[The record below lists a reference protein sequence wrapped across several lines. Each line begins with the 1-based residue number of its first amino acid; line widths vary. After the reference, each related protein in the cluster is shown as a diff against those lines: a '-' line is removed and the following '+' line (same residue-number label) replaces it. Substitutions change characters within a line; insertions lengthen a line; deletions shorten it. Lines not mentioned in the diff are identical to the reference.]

1 MKIVV
6 TKQESGKHKVEVV
19 EGSTTFHTELVASI
33 KQRDEV
39 VWSLAATY
47 NAVDIEFGAKIVK
60 KTTEFRYS
68 EIPSIPALY
77 ESEAREYFDEEEE
90 FVFERILEAI
100 GEGIEVKADT
110 IRLFEIDG
118 TGKYLTS
125 NREDW
130 IGGLK
135 QAIDYFLTVERY
147 EMCVDAQKM
156 IDKLG

>member
-77 ESEAREYFDEEEE
+77 ESEAREYFDE
-90 FVFERILEAI
+90 
-100 GEGIEVKADT
+100 
-110 IRLFEIDG
+110 
-118 TGKYLTS
+118 
-125 NREDW
+125 
-130 IGGLK
+130 
-135 QAIDYFLTVERY
+135 
-147 EMCVDAQKM
+147 
-156 IDKLG
+156 